1 MKLAITTTLAML
13 TLVAGSAARAADAV
27 LVSASP
33 APARLSL
40 DQKATNA
47 CFNAFVAQLLPGNST
62 RIRTVMAAGSASI
75 FTSLDDSLLAP
86 YKLMD
91 VEMSATKAQGGEL
104 LAKSLCRVNRN
115 AKVLQLETH
124 VTDAARLSGL
134 ALKDIK
140 LAMTN
145 R

>member
-1 MKLAITTTLAML
+1 MKLAITTTLATL
-13 TLVAGSAARAADAV
+13 ALVAGSAAPAADAV

-47 CFNAFVAQLLPGNST
+47 CFNAFVAQLLPGNAT
-62 RIRTVMAAGSASI
+62 QVRTVMAAGSASI
-75 FTSLDDSLLAP
+75 FTSIGDSLLAP
-86 YKLMD
+86 YKVME
-91 VEMSATKAQGGEL
+91 VEMSAARARGGEL
-104 LAKSLCRVNRN
+104 LARSVCRVDRN
-115 AKVLQLETH
+115 AKVLQVETH
-124 VTDAARLSGL
+124 VTDAAKLSGL
-134 ALKDIK
+134 RLRDIK